1 MSAIEFK
8 ETQRVTNWL
17 IWALLIGIN
26 LFFAY
31 AIVYQ
36 NFLDSP
42 LGKQIFSNTELS
54 IIAFIPLTLLV
65 FVYSIRLET
74 CINEKGIT
82 YSFSP
87 LQRSTVFI
95 EWEELSNVYLR
106 KYNTVKEF
114 GGRGV
119 LTGSTKLGKVLNT
132 SASSNIGLQLEF
144 KNGKLLLIGTAKPD
158 ELKKVLDKLMLE
170 GKIGWKV

>member
-1 MSAIEFK
+1 MNAIEFK

-26 LFFAY
+26 IFFAY

-36 NFLDSP
+36 NFLETSFA
-42 LGKQIFSNTELS
+42 KRIFTNAQLS
-54 IIAFIPLTLLV
+54 LIAFLPLTLLV
-65 FVYSIRLET
+65 LVYSVRLET
-74 CINEKGIT
+74 CVNEKGIS
-82 YSFSP
+82 YSFYP
-87 LQRSTVFI
+87 MQRNTVFI

-106 KYNTVKEF
+106 KYNTIKEF
-114 GGRGV
+114 GGRGYFAN
-119 LTGSTKLGKVLNT
+119 TTKLGKVLNT
-132 SASSNIGLQLEF
+132 SASGNIGLQLEF
-144 KNGKLLLIGTAKPD
+144 KDGRLLLIGTAKPE